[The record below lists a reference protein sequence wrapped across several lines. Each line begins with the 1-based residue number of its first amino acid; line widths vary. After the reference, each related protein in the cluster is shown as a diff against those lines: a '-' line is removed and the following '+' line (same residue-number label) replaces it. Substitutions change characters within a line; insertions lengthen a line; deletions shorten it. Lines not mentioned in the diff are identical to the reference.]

1 MSARN
6 SKALGHSDASDD
18 RQNCTGKRYPP
29 ECLIEPFRNLIRDV
43 PMVVNEETPIAALH
57 AMVPKSPRFIQVAA
71 NDSFRVANKEV
82 DQLCQPTWTFFA
94 CRVV

>member
-1 MSARN
+1 M
-6 SKALGHSDASDD
+6 
-18 RQNCTGKRYPP
+18 
-29 ECLIEPFRNLIRDV
+29 
-43 PMVVNEETPIAALH
+43 VNEETPIAALH